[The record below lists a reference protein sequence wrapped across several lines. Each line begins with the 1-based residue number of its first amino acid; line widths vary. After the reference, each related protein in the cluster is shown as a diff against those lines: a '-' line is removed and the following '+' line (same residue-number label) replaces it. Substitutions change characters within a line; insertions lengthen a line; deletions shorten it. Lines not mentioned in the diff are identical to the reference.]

1 MEATRRRAIR
11 KVVVV
16 SDGLVIVVSMVAAYV
31 LHATLRQFEFASF
44 LDLKDPPSFQHCA
57 ALAVLILP
65 LWLSLVVLFRLHR
78 CFERLWSWGR
88 IFFDLIKL
96 HAVGLVGLSL
106 LLFLTQLI
114 INRTLVALFLLS
126 TLPLMWLARF
136 TIGHR
141 LLYPAEKGSG
151 RLRTLLVGGAPRE
164 MTLFVRDA
172 RADPL
177 PPTFV
182 GYLSPPDEEGAGPS
196 FPDDFPPRRGSL
208 YELEEVLHDEAVD
221 QVLFFPPLDR
231 AELVPEA
238 LEILRSLGVPAGFA
252 IQHIEPFQAKPRV
265 LSFYDQAFVTFEESP
280 KSPEALAVKHGLDFV
295 FAALA
300 LVLLSPIM
308 LISAL
313 AILMTM
319 GRPVL
324 FVQERA
330 GLYGRRFGMRKFRTM
345 VRGAEK
351 QRDELLALNEMNGP
365 VFKITDDP
373 RITPLGRLLRRTSI
387 DELPQLINVL
397 LGSMSLVGPR
407 PLPYQ
412 EQQQIRGWHRR
423 RLSMKPGITGLWQV
437 SGRSDVDFEEWIQ
450 LDLRYIDEWSLWL
463 DLRMA
468 LRTVPAVLLRSGA
481 R

>member
-1 MEATRRRAIR
+1 MEASRRRAIR
-11 KVVVV
+11 KVVLVT
-16 SDGLVIVVSMVAAYV
+16 DALVIMFSMVAAFS
-31 LHATLRQFEFASF
+31 LHAALRQFEFASF
-44 LDLKDPPSFQHCA
+44 LKEPPLFRHYA
-57 ALAVLILP
+57 ALAYLTLP
-65 LWLSLVVLFRLHR
+65 LWLSLVVVFRLHR
-78 CFERLWSWGR
+78 CFERLWSWGG
-88 IFFDLIKL
+88 ILFDLLKL

-106 LLFLTQLI
+106 LLFLTQSI

-126 TLPLMWLARF
+126 TLPLMWLARLL
-136 TIGHR
+136 IGQR
-141 LLYPAEKGSG
+141 LLYPAERGSG

-164 MTLFVRDA
+164 MTLFARDA

-182 GYLSPPDEEGAGPS
+182 GFLSPPDEEGAGPA
-196 FPDDFPPRRGSL
+196 FPDDFPPRLGTL
-208 YELEEVLHDEAVD
+208 DDLDELLHEEAVD

-231 AELVPEA
+231 PELVPEA
-238 LEILRSLGVPAGFA
+238 LEVLRALGVPAGFA
-252 IQHIEPFQAKPRV
+252 IPHLEPFQAKPRV
-265 LSFYDQAFVTFEESP
+265 LSFYEQAFVTFEVSP
-280 KSPEALAVKHGLDFV
+280 KSPLALAVKHGLDFV
-295 FAALA
+295 LAALG
-300 LVLLSPIM
+300 LVLLSPLL

-313 AILMTM
+313 AVLVTM

-330 GLYGRRFGMRKFRTM
+330 GLYGRRFEMLKFRTM

-351 QRDELLALNEMNGP
+351 PRDELLALNEMSGP

-373 RITPLGRLLRRTSI
+373 RITPLGKLLRRSSI

-412 EQQQIRGWHRR
+412 DQQQIRGWHRR
-423 RLSMKPGITGLWQV
+423 RLSMNPGISGFWQV
-437 SGRSDVDFEEWIQ
+437 SGRSELDFEQCIQ

-463 DLRMA
+463 DLRIL
-468 LRTVPAVLLRSGA
+468 LRTIPAVLLRRGA
-481 R
+481 K